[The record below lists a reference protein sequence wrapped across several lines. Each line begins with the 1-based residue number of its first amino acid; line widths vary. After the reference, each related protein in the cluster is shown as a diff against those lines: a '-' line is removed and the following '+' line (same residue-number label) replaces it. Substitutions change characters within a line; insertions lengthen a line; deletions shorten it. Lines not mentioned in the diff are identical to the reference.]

1 MTSTP
6 SPTRSEFSEDTYPT
20 EPLVDAKI
28 RPTTLKIKQPSVRRR
43 AARSLI
49 LFCMG
54 VAATLAWQSYGDATK
69 ELIARSYPQLGWSSP
84 QTVGAATPEMTSGIA
99 PATTSDSQGLIE
111 SVLANLAAVRQSMD
125 QLAAEFVASQQ
136 QMASD
141 IAKLKAAEQEISD
154 KISSAPSAQ
163 PTGAPA
169 RAATAPARK
178 PAPVP
183 LRSRQEAPVR

>member
-1 MTSTP
+1 MTNSRELTEQFSDEKIDP
-6 SPTRSEFSEDTYPT
+6 AVLAVLRSE
-20 EPLVDAKI
+20 
-28 RPTTLKIKQPSVRRR
+28 QPSLWWR
-43 AARSLI
+43 AAWVLI
-49 LFCMG
+49 IFCMG
-54 VAATLAWQSYGDATK
+54 ITATLAWQSYGDATK

-111 SVLANLAAVRQSMD
+111 SVLVNLAAVRQSMD

-136 QMASD
+136 HMASD
-141 IAKLKAAEQEISD
+141 IADLKAAEQEISD

-163 PTGAPA
+163 PNAAPVQP
-169 RAATAPARK
+169 APTSARK

>member
-1 MTSTP
+1 MTNSRELTEP
-6 SPTRSEFSEDTYPT
+6 FSDEKIDPAVLAVLRSE
-20 EPLVDAKI
+20 
-28 RPTTLKIKQPSVRRR
+28 QPSLWWR
-43 AARSLI
+43 AAWVLI
-49 LFCMG
+49 IFCMG

-69 ELIARSYPQLGWSSP
+69 ELIARSFPQLSWSSP
-84 QTVGAATPEMTSGIA
+84 QTVGAATPEMTSRIA

-111 SVLANLAAVRQSMD
+111 SVLVNLAAVRQSMD

-136 QMASD
+136 QIASD

-163 PTGAPA
+163 PNAAPVQP
-169 RAATAPARK
+169 APTSARK